1 MFCSKCGAKNP
12 ANANF
17 CIKCGEKMVAA
28 PTVPATITA
37 VGPVKLRNDHRK
49 LIVPIAAA
57 LAVILLFSLL
67 FGGRGYKKTANEFMD
82 AFVNS
87 DAKGIVELLPN
98 KLIQKLLEEEGYGK
112 NDKKLLIAELQDELD
127 STMGYMAM
135 FGEYKLDYKIQG
147 AQDVSKEYLSYIKE
161 NYKELGMKVTA
172 AKTVEVTMTIDVLG
186 MSQTENVSLTVIKIG
201 GSWYID
207 IESMGNIL

>member
-1 MFCSKCGAKNP
+1 MFCSKCGAQNP
-12 ANANF
+12 GNAKF
-17 CIKCGEKMVAA
+17 CIKCGEKMATTDVASA
-28 PTVPATITA
+28 TVSNLNEL
-37 VGPVKLRNDHRK
+37 VKDKRK
-49 LIVPIAAA
+49 LIMAAAAA

-82 AFVNS
+82 SFVNC
-87 DAKGIVELLPN
+87 DAKGIVDLLPN
-98 KLIQKLLEEEGYGK
+98 KLIQQLLEEEGYGK

-147 AQDVSKEYLSYIKE
+147 TQNVSKDQLSYIKG
-161 NYKELGMKVTA
+161 NYKEIGIKVSA